1 MNDVLTIPRPA
12 DAEAL
17 RAHQREV
24 LDRLLREIAGRN
36 EFYGPRL
43 RRAGLHR
50 GLGEGDD
57 VLHALRRL
65 PFTTKDE
72 LADDQ
77 AARPPYGTNLTFPL
91 ERYAR
96 LHATSGTSG
105 QPLRWLDTPESWR
118 WCLGNWA
125 RVFEACGVGAG
136 DRVFFPFSFGP
147 FLGFWTAFEAAWQLG
162 CLALPGGGMT
172 SKARLRVLAENDA
185 NVICATPTYALR
197 LARTAAEEGMADLP
211 VEKIIVAGEPG
222 GSVPAVRR
230 RLADAWGGARI
241 FDHHGMTE
249 VGPVSYPSP
258 VADDVLHVIGTSY
271 VTEVLELPEKDGDG
285 DGDGELG
292 DPVAPGETG
301 ELVLTTLGRFGSPLL
316 RYRTGDLVRLSS
328 RDPEELGTPDPALE
342 GGILS
347 RTDDMVVIR
356 GVNLYPSA
364 IDRVVRSFAEVSE
377 YRVDVWTER
386 GMKEAR
392 VAVEPASAVGG
403 DGEGGGE
410 DLARRVADALR
421 TGFQLRIPVVVERD
435 LPRFEL
441 KARRW
446 HRLDGPPE

>member
-1 MNDVLTIPRPA
+1 MTQLPRPA

-17 RAHQREV
+17 RACQRRE
-24 LDRLLREIAGRN
+24 LDRLLREIAGSN
-36 EFYGPRL
+36 PFYAPRL
-43 RRAGLHR
+43 RRAGLEA
-50 GLGEGDD
+50 GVPEGED
-57 VLHALRRL
+57 VLDALRRL
-65 PFTTKDE
+65 PLTTKDE
-72 LADDQ
+72 LVADQ
-77 AARPPYGTNLTFPL
+77 AAHPPYGSNLTYPL

-118 WCLGNWA
+118 WCLGGWA
-125 RVFEACGVGAG
+125 RVFEACGVGPG

-147 FLGFWTAFEAAWQLG
+147 FLGFWTAFEAAWQIG
-162 CLALPGGGMT
+162 CLTLPGGGMT
-172 SKARLRVLAENDA
+172 SKARLRVLVENEA

-197 LARTAAEEGMADLP
+197 LAQTAAEDGIQDLP
-211 VEKIIVAGEPG
+211 VEKILVAGEPG

-230 RLADAWGGARI
+230 RLADAWGGATI
-241 FDHHGMTE
+241 YDHHGMTE

-271 VTEVLELPEKDGDG
+271 VAEVLELPEDPD
-285 DGDGELG
+285 DDEDDGEDVDILG

-316 RYRTGDLVRLSS
+316 RYRTGDLVRLSA
-328 RDPEELGTPDPALE
+328 RDAGELGTPDPALE

-364 IDRVVRSFAEVSE
+364 IDRVVRSFEEVAE

-392 VAVEPASAVGG
+392 VAVEPGAAA
-403 DGEGGGE
+403 DGGE
-410 DLARRVADALR
+410 DLARRVAEALR
-421 TGFQLRIPVVVERD
+421 TGFQLRIPVVAVRD

-446 HRLDGPPE
+446 HRLDGPPQ